1 MDEIKILI
9 VEDDMII
16 AADISMQLT
25 QMGYEITGILPRGE
39 DALDNVA
46 QNKPDIV
53 LMDINL
59 KGEMDGV
66 QTAQQIYGQYK
77 IPIIYLTANADEA
90 TFKRAKVTR
99 PEAFISKPFKR
110 IDLARALELVVD
122 KIQGAD
128 LEEAHAV
135 ASASIQDK
143 GNESFLLD
151 DRIFVRFKDRMV
163 KIYIKEILFAEAE
176 RNYCRIQ
183 SANKEY
189 LMTVPL
195 KIFEQRL
202 NSDQFIKVHR
212 SYVINITKI
221 DEVADTYVVM
231 AGHKVPVSKSNK
243 EALLNR
249 LKLF

>member
-1 MDEIKILI
+1 MEKVKILI

-25 QMGYEITGILPRGE
+25 RMGYDITGILPRGE
-39 DALDNVA
+39 DALDHVT

-53 LMDINL
+53 LMDVNL
-59 KGEMDGV
+59 KGELDGV
-66 QTAQQIYGQYK
+66 QTAERIQDRHSV
-77 IPIIYLTANADEA
+77 PLIYLTANADEA
-90 TFKRAKVTR
+90 TFNRAKHTL

-110 IDLARALELVVD
+110 IDLERAIELVVG
-122 KIQGAD
+122 KMKKEAAD
-128 LEEAHAV
+128 PDFITDNGQETEAL
-135 ASASIQDK
+135 
-143 GNESFLLD
+143 LLD

-163 KIYIKEILFAEAE
+163 KIFIKDILFAEAE

-195 KIFEQRL
+195 KTFEEKLQ
-202 NSDQFIKVHR
+202 SGQFIRVHR
-212 SYVINITKI
+212 SFVINITKI
-221 DEVADTYVVM
+221 DELADTYLLI
-231 AGHKVPVSKSNK
+231 GKKKIPISRSHRD
-243 EALLNR
+243 ALLKR